1 MTNLLEKIEFLQ
13 DKGYTINQ
21 IMIMASPDANDI
33 KGQEEAKKVRELTFG
48 ENVEFMMVPVYLSHL
63 TKEEL
68 EQRAISFQHRIDEVS
83 TMSPLNDDIEFAI
96 NNSKRAL
103 QYVKSFQSSKKI

>member
-13 DKGYTINQ
+13 DRGYTINQ
-21 IMIMASPDANDI
+21 IMIMASPTTDDI
-33 KGQEEAKKVRELTFG
+33 KGQEEAKKIRELTFG
-48 ENVEFMMVPVYLSHL
+48 EDIESMMVPVYLSHL

-68 EQRAISFQHRIDEVS
+68 EQRAISFQHRIDKVS
-83 TMSPLNDDIEFAI
+83 TISPLNDDIEFTV

-103 QYVKSFQSSKKI
+103 QYVKSFQTK